1 MKAAL
6 AEPSTDDARGVWV
19 FVAFTGLV
27 FGSGGLLAKGLVDD
41 GVDAFTV
48 TSLPFLAGGAIGL
61 VVAWLR
67 REYRREAMLPAVV
80 LGISASAGPALL
92 FNLGFERMSA
102 GVVTLLISLGP
113 VFTALGAHFV
123 FPDERFNRTKALG
136 LGLALAGVA
145 VLGLGGAD
153 ADATGEAIAIVLAGS
168 LLAGGAAVIARRYAT
183 RHGAPALIAPQ
194 LAVAGVAAFA
204 LSIPAGRDFAPEGG
218 FAGWHLPAMALFG
231 VTTYLGFFSMM
242 KANEI
247 GTTGQVSVIGYCVTL
262 FGVVGGV
269 AVFGDAVTAALIA
282 GGLLIVV
289 SVTLIGMGSSTR
301 PTPSDG

>member
-1 MKAAL
+1 MAPRIQPRNTGRIFKDPPPRL
-6 AEPSTDDARGVWV
+6 RFCVDNFTDLPLTHQRMRASDCCGVFKQQFNV
-19 FVAFTGLV
+19 FRAD
-27 FGSGGLLAKGLVDD
+27 LLAVQ
-41 GVDAFTV
+41 
-48 TSLPFLAGGAIGL
+48 
-61 VVAWLR
+61 LR
-67 REYRREAMLPAVV
+67 V
-80 LGISASAGPALL
+80 L
-92 FNLGFERMSA
+92 R
-102 GVVTLLISLGP
+102 
-113 VFTALGAHFV
+113 
-123 FPDERFNRTKALG
+123 
-136 LGLALAGVA
+136 
-145 VLGLGGAD
+145 
-153 ADATGEAIAIVLAGS
+153 
-168 LLAGGAAVIARRYAT
+168 GGAAVIARRYAT

-247 GTTGQVSVIGYCVTL
+247 GTTGQVSVICYCVTL